1 MKYTHILLIPLTL
14 ASLVSCLATHI
25 ETSVTPSA
33 PSAAYTPPLI
43 SKTAAA
49 STETAM
55 EDPEIESGEVYDL
68 TTDSQSAKTLCVT
81 AIEAVHLRTEPNA
94 KAIVINWLRAGTQV
108 TAKASAEGWTYAQV
122 RKQSGYI
129 KSEFL
134 GECEK

>member
-1 MKYTHILLIPLTL
+1 MKYTHILLIPLAL

-33 PSAAYTPPLI
+33 ASATYSPEV
-43 SKTAAA
+43 

-55 EDPEIESGEVYDL
+55 LDEIESGEAYEL
-68 TTDSQSAKTLCVT
+68 KTDSQPLKAILCVT

-122 RKQSGYI
+122 GEQSGYI

-134 GECEK
+134 GECAK